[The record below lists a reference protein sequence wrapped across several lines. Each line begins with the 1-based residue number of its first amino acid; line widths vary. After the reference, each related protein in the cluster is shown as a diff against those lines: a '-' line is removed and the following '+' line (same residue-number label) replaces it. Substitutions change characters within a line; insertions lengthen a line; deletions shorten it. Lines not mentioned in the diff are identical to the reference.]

1 MNKVILSGNLT
12 RDVELKITASGKA
25 LARMSIAVSRP
36 FAKDKADFF
45 NLIAWEKQAEFCHR
59 YLKKG
64 SGVIVEGRIE
74 NDNYEKDGVKHYGNN
89 IQVERIEF
97 AGRKKDNDAPPDDDG
112 FDGEYEREADIPF

>member
-12 RDVELKITASGKA
+12 RDVDLKFTASGKG
-25 LARMSIAVSRP
+25 LARMSIAVQRP

-45 NLIAWEKQAEFCHR
+45 TLIAWDKQAEFCHK

-74 NDNYEKDGVKHYGNN
+74 NDNYEKDGVKHYGTT

-97 AGRKKDNDAPPDDDG
+97 AGRKKDNGEQPADDDT
-112 FDGEYEREADIPF
+112 FDGEYEADVPF

>member
-12 RDVELKITASGKA
+12 RDVELKFTASGKG
-25 LARMSIAVSRP
+25 LARMSIAVQRP

-45 NLIAWEKQAEFCHR
+45 NLVAWEKQAEFCHR

-64 SGVIVEGRIE
+64 SGVIVEGRLE
-74 NDNYEKDGVKHYGNN
+74 TDSYEKDGVKHYSTN

-97 AGRKKDNDAPPDDDG
+97 AGRKKDEEPPADDD
-112 FDGEYEREADIPF
+112 EYESDADIPF

>member
-1 MNKVILSGNLT
+1 MNKVIISGNLA
-12 RDVELKITASGKA
+12 RDVELKITASGKS
-25 LARMSIAVSRP
+25 LARMSIAVGRP

-45 NLIAWEKQAEFCHR
+45 NLIAWDKQAEFCHR

-97 AGRKKDNDAPPDDDG
+97 SGRKKDTEETPADDG
-112 FDGEYEREADIPF
+112 FEGEYESDADIPF

>member
-12 RDVELKITASGKA
+12 RDVELKFTASGKG
-25 LARMSIAVSRP
+25 LARMSIAVQRP

-45 NLIAWEKQAEFCHR
+45 NLVAWEKQAEFCHK

-64 SGVIVEGRIE
+64 SGVIIEGRLE
-74 NDNYEKDGVKHYGNN
+74 TDSYEKDGVKHYSTN

-97 AGRKKDNDAPPDDDG
+97 AGRKKDSEGTPQDDTFG
-112 FDGEYEREADIPF
+112 GEYESDADIPF